1 MVSHFKTDLNEEG
14 VVVSETSVSLKRRH
28 SAPPETMSSISPAD
42 LRARFLLDDLFVPGN
57 ASLCLTDLDRLIV
70 GGICPRADIE
80 LPAFHDLGTRTFH
93 ERRESGVINVGGRGT
108 VLVDEREIVLDR
120 FDCLYIGAGQH
131 AVTFRGAAHSADS
144 GDEPP
149 AFYFLSCPAH
159 RAFPVTKASLAG
171 AHIEEIGASENCSR
185 RRLVQYIHEG
195 GIQSCQLVMGFTEVP
210 DGSAWNTMPPHVHS
224 RRSEAYLYFD
234 LADRVVM
241 HFMGEPECTRHLVVR
256 NRQAVLSPPWSIHCG
271 VGTGRYRFVWGMAGE
286 NQAFADMDPVSVHE
300 LY

>member
-1 MVSHFKTDLNEEG
+1 MVSHCKTDSNKEGG
-14 VVVSETSVSLKRRH
+14 VVAETVVSLKPLY
-28 SAPPETMSSISPAD
+28 STAPEAMSSITPAD
-42 LRARFLLDDLFVPGN
+42 LRAKFLLEDLFVPGKAN
-57 ASLCLTDLDRLIV
+57 LCSTDLDRLIV
-70 GGICPRADIE
+70 GGICSREDIK
-80 LPAFHDLGTRTFH
+80 LPAFHDLGTRSFH

-108 VLVDEREIVLDR
+108 VLVSEREIVLDR
-120 FDCLYIGAGQH
+120 FDCLYIGAGEH
-131 AVTFRGAAHSADS
+131 EVVFRGAGFSAAS
-144 GDEPP
+144 STEPP

-159 RAFPVTKASLAG
+159 RAFPVTKASLAD
-171 AHIEEIGASENCSR
+171 AHIEEIGNADQCSR

-224 RRSEAYLYFD
+224 RRSEVYLYFD
-234 LADRVVM
+234 LADGIVM
-241 HFMGEPECTRHLVVR
+241 HFMGEPQCTRHLVVR

-286 NQAFADMDPVSVHE
+286 NQAFADMDPVSFHE